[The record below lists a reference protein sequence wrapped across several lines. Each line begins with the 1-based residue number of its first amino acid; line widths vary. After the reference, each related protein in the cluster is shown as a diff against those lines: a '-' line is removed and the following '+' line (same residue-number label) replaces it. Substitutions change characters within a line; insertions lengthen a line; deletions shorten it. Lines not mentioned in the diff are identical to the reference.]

1 MNQSLPLLACA
12 LLLGL
17 GAATTSQAQTPGD
30 TAEQRFAAL
39 DKNGDGQVSE
49 DEYDGAALFRL
60 LDVDHNYR
68 VSAADIQSV
77 LGPDRDGQ
85 LSAADRIRV
94 ADFNEDG
101 ELSEEEVSRVTDMRF
116 QSLDT
121 NHDNNLT
128 LAELRTGFWRP

>member
-1 MNQSLPLLACA
+1 MNQSIPLLACA

-17 GAATTSQAQTPGD
+17 SAAATCQAQTPSD
-30 TAEQRFAAL
+30 TAEQRFTAL

-68 VSAADIQSV
+68 VSVEDIQSV

-94 ADFNEDG
+94 ADLNDNG
-101 ELSEEEVSRVTDMRF
+101 ELTEDEVSRVTDMRF
-116 QSLDT
+116 QSLDA

-128 LAELRTGFWRP
+128 LTELRAGFWRP